1 MRMLKVSWTEF
12 VSNEKVLGKVK
23 EIRQILTS
31 ITQRQLK
38 FFWTYSKGRWL
49 GKTGFGRKNRWCKI

>member
-1 MRMLKVSWTEF
+1 MLKVSWTEF

-38 FFWTYSKGRWL
+38 IFWTYSKGRWL
-49 GKTGFGRKNRWCKI
+49 GKTGFGRKNRLFKI